1 MWQKLFKLHKKGK
14 KIIMIIAF
22 QNASIVMVLFLK
34 RTIITTTTKI
44 IIIMIQRLVQL
55 KELKYPFWNTIWN
68 LLSRK
73 LINQNST
80 FYQLIAIVR
89 NLSYHLSTLKTT
101 KEKEKKKRKEGEHWY
116 MQGLKK
122 TTTKIRWSKKKM
134 DA

>member
-1 MWQKLFKLHKKGK
+1 MWQKLFKLYKKRK

-101 KEKEKKKRKEGEHWY
+101 KEKKKKRGRTLIY
-116 MQGLKK
+116 AR
-122 TTTKIRWSKKKM
+122 IKKKKKKKLKLDGRKRM